1 MKIQL
6 VLGVILWITL
16 LITFGA
22 TNLIQHDA
30 EAVRPRVSIDNGTT
44 FGPMLC

>member
-16 LITFGA
+16 LITFDA
-22 TNLIQHDA
+22 MNLIQHDA
-30 EAVRPRVSIDNGTT
+30 EAVRPRVSTDNGTT